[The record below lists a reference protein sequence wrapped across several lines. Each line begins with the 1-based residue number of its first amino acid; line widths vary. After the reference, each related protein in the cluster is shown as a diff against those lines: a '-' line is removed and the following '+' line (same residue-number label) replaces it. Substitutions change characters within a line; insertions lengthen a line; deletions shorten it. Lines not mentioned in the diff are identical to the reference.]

1 MGTRSSINE
10 VLIGVA
16 FIVICIAA
24 YFYIRRSR
32 IGVEGFASEQD
43 ELTQI
48 RLARRIAIDND
59 TELVGQKSLYSTL
72 INNLEPAE
80 RYLVNLC
87 PLTASLG
94 GYIGVGEPGVFYSEI
109 YVQHALRAGIRS
121 FVLPISTYTDD
132 NKYPPNWPLSGD
144 PAIVCRDANGKI
156 ISKNGLSIKDF
167 CNQLM
172 MYMSENSSQATEPI
186 ILYIH
191 ETDGYVPDK
200 IKSEQK
206 YVKLLSKIAK
216 ELDTIP
222 VDKRLTTLGGYG
234 SGVASS
240 NESAILTQI
249 PLTDLKNKFIV
260 ITNFDTKL
268 ALKTAYNNIKPTLD
282 NYINFTV
289 KPVVAANAGLDVS
302 SGNNTRS
309 LKLADVK
316 STRVNWSDQTRTVW
330 HMTTQDNP
338 LVTPVAA
345 DVDAATLA
353 GIQMIPVPFY
363 MTNSI
368 AEVKPIWDSWKGY
381 AWRLKAPAAR
391 YLKPAPVVPQAPSAK
406 LNARVD
412 TSLQPGQL
420 AVQ

>member
-1 MGTRSSINE
+1 MGRSSSL
-10 VLIGVA
+10 VIGFA
-16 FIVICIAA
+16 FIFICIAA
-24 YFYIRRSR
+24 YFYIGRYRTS
-32 IGVEGFASEQD
+32 VEGFASEQD
-43 ELTQI
+43 DLAAL
-48 RLARRIAIDND
+48 RLVRKNAIEND
-59 TELVGQKSLYSTL
+59 TELIAQKSLYSTL
-72 INNLEPAE
+72 INSLEPAE

-109 YVQHALRAGIRS
+109 YVQRALRAGIRS
-121 FVLPISTYTDD
+121 FVLPISTYIDD
-132 NKYPPNWPLSGD
+132 NKSPPNWPLSGE

-156 ISKNGLSIKDF
+156 ISKNGLSIKNL
-167 CNQLM
+167 CNHLM
-172 MYMSENSSQATEPI
+172 SYMAENSSQADEPI

-191 ETDGYVPDK
+191 ETDGYVPDR
-200 IKSEQK
+200 IMDEQK

-222 VDKRLTTLGGYG
+222 VNRRLTNLGGYG
-234 SGVASS
+234 SGVGSS

-268 ALKTAYNNIKPTLD
+268 ALKTAYTGITPTLD
-282 NYINFTV
+282 SYTNFTV
-289 KPVVAANAGLDVS
+289 KPVVAANAGLNVS
-302 SGNNTRS
+302 AGNNTRS

-316 STRVNWSDQTRTVW
+316 STRVNWGDQARTVW

-345 DVDAATLA
+345 DVNAATLA

-363 MTNSI
+363 MTNAI
-368 AEVKPIWDSWKGY
+368 AEVKPIWDTWQGY
-381 AWRLKAPAAR
+381 AWRLKPSAAR

-406 LNARVD
+406 MNARVD
-412 TSLQPGQL
+412 SSLQPGQL